1 MEEEIVPALGIM
13 LKLLMEGAGGKGGA
27 EEELGMVAKIMRFVS
42 MFEKGRV
49 VIVES
54 KGVIIPLRLAKL
66 ENALV

>member
-1 MEEEIVPALGIM
+1 
-13 LKLLMEGAGGKGGA
+13 
-27 EEELGMVAKIMRFVS
+27 MVAKIMRFVS